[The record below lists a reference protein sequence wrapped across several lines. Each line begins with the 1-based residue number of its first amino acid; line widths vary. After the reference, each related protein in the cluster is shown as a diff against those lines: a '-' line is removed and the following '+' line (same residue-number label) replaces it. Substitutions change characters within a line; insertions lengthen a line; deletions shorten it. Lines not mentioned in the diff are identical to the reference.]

1 MPLNVVIV
9 GAGIA
14 GLSAAVALRRAGH
27 RVRVYERSALN
38 NEVGAA
44 ITVPPNASRALIAW
58 GVDPVASKFVMA
70 QNITIAVGATLDQIE
85 YTPLGDW
92 VGHVFGVPFYY
103 AHRVDLHEA
112 IKTLATAQDGV
123 GQPAKINL
131 KSSVVGYVSH
141 PGLLCTLP
149 WVLACHRHA
158 CMSTPRG
165 QDPRCIDTVQYG

>member
-44 ITVPPNASRALIAW
+44 ITLPPNASRALLAW
-58 GVDPVASKFVMA
+58 GVDPAASKFVMA
-70 QNITIAVGATLDQIE
+70 QNITIAVGATLEQVE
-85 YTPLGDW
+85 HTPLGAW

-112 IKTLATAQDGV
+112 IKALATGPEGAGE
-123 GQPAKINL
+123 PAEIFL
-131 KSSVVGYVSH
+131 KSVVVGYVRPSH
-141 PGLLCTLP
+141 LTRACQRHTVAHARHEDPGCIKLCRP
-149 WVLACHRHA
+149 ASSH
-158 CMSTPRG
+158 
-165 QDPRCIDTVQYG
+165 